1 MKCSRC
7 GDTDHQPG
15 VQPDVHV
22 DTVTVR
28 VNETVELLRVP
39 LCSFCRG
46 VLAAAIQQALRPAT
60 RPAA

>member
-1 MKCSRC
+1 MRCSRC
-7 GDTDHQPG
+7 GDRDHEPG

-39 LCSFCRG
+39 LCTFCRN
-46 VLAAAIQQALRPAT
+46 VLTAAMQQALKPAT